1 MKKLLF
7 MSFLSLLIISC
18 NNEEKPQEQQTTTV
32 TETVQETPQ
41 EQPAENT
48 EAENTEE
55 VYDDSIDVATKKLE
69 EELTELYK
77 DKGISDVSI
86 GAYAKGIDVVF
97 ISNGTTKISKEEF
110 EQYAK
115 EVSAKTKQVRET
127 PEAVIKVYLQ
137 LKENGEYKDIYTGE
151 F

>member
-18 NNEEKPQEQQTTTV
+18 NNEEKPQEQQTTTI
-32 TETVQETPQ
+32 TETLQETPQ

-48 EAENTEE
+48 EE
-55 VYDDSIDVATKKLE
+55 VYDDSIDGATKKLE
-69 EELTELYK
+69 EELTEFYK
-77 DKGISDVSI
+77 NKGIKYISV
-86 GAYAKGIDVVF
+86 GAYSKGTEAILYSDGKTEV
-97 ISNGTTKISKEEF
+97 SEEEF
-110 EQYAK
+110 KKYALDIANLVRK
-115 EVSAKTKQVRET
+115 VRET

-137 LKENGEYKDIYTGE
+137 LEENGEYKDIYTGE